1 MKYLI
6 VGLGN
11 IGSEYINTRH
21 NIGFK
26 ILDALANASNISFHD
41 RRYAFRAEYKYKGR
55 TFVLIKPTTFM
66 NLSGKAVNYW
76 LQKEKLHTEKLLVLV
91 DDVAL
96 PFGALRLRP
105 KGADAGHNGLKDIN
119 LALGHQNYAR
129 LRFGIGNDYPKGAQ
143 SHYVLS
149 SWTDENKEK
158 LPDKIDLAIEIIKSF
173 GTVGVANTMNE
184 FNNKF

>member
-26 ILDALANASNISFHD
+26 ILDALANASNISFQD
-41 RRYAFRAEYKYKGR
+41 RRLAFRSEYKFKGR
-55 TFVLIKPTTFM
+55 TFVLIKPTTYM

-76 LQKEKLHTEKLLVLV
+76 LQKEKLSVEKLLVLV

-96 PFGALRLRP
+96 PFGSLRLRP

-119 LALGHQNYAR
+119 LALGHQKYSR
-129 LRFGIGNDYPKGAQ
+129 LRFGIGNDYPRGAQ
-143 SHYVLS
+143 AHYVLS
-149 SWTDENKEK
+149 PWEDEEK
-158 LPDKIDLAIEIIKSF
+158 KQLPERIELGIEMIQSF
-173 GTVGVANTMNE
+173 GTIGVAQTMSQY
-184 FNNKF
+184 NNR

>member
-11 IGSEYINTRH
+11 MGSEYINTRH

-26 ILDALANASNISFHD
+26 VLDALANASNISFQD

-55 TFVLIKPTTFM
+55 TFVLIKPTTYM
-66 NLSGKAVNYW
+66 NLSGKAVIFW
-76 LQKEKLHTEKLLVLV
+76 LQKEKLPVEKLLVIV

-105 KGADAGHNGLKDIN
+105 KGADAGHNGLRDIN
-119 LALGHQNYAR
+119 VNLGHQNYAR
-129 LRFGIGNDYPKGAQ
+129 LRFGIGSNYPKGAQ
-143 SHYVLS
+143 AHYVLS
-149 SWTDENKEK
+149 PWDDDEKEN
-158 LPDKIDLAIEIIKSF
+158 LPERTDLAIEIIKSF
-173 GTVGVANTMNE
+173 GTIAVANTMSE
-184 FNNKF
+184 FNNR

>member
-11 IGSEYINTRH
+11 LGSEYINTRH

-26 ILDALANASNISFHD
+26 ILDALANASNISFQD
-41 RRYAFRAEYKYKGR
+41 RRYAYRAEYKFKGR
-55 TFVLIKPTTFM
+55 TFILIKPTTFM

-76 LQKEKLHTEKLLVLV
+76 LQKEKLPTDKLLVLV

-119 LALGHQNYAR
+119 LALGHQNYSR
-129 LRFGIGNDYPKGAQ
+129 LRFGIGNDYPRGAQ
-143 SHYVLS
+143 AHYVLS
-149 SWTDENKEK
+149 PWDDVEKES
-158 LPDKIDLAIEIIKSF
+158 LVPRIDLSIEIIQSF
-173 GTVGVANTMNE
+173 GVRGVENTMNE
-184 FNNKF
+184 YNNR

>member
-11 IGSEYINTRH
+11 IGNEYINTRH

-26 ILDALANASNISFHD
+26 ILDALANASNISFQD
-41 RRYAFRAEYKYKGR
+41 RRLAYRAEYKFKGR
-55 TFVLIKPTTFM
+55 TFVLIKPTTYM

-76 LQKEKLHTEKLLVLV
+76 LQKEKLSFDKLLVLV

-96 PFGALRLRP
+96 PFGSLRLRP

-119 LALGHQNYAR
+119 LALGHQNYTR
-129 LRFGIGNDYPKGAQ
+129 LRFGIGNDYARGAQ
-143 SHYVLS
+143 AHYVLS
-149 SWTDENKEK
+149 SWEDEEK
-158 LPDKIDLAIEIIKSF
+158 KQLPERIDLAIEIIKSF
-173 GTVGVANTMNE
+173 GTIGVSNTMNQY
-184 FNNKF
+184 NNR

>member
-26 ILDALANASNISFHD
+26 ILDALANASNISFQD
-41 RRYAFRAEYKYKGR
+41 RRYAYRAEYKFKGR
-55 TFVLIKPTTFM
+55 TLVLIKPTTYM
-66 NLSGKAVNYW
+66 NLSGKAVNFW
-76 LQKEKLHTEKLLVLV
+76 LQKEKLSPDKLLVLV

-96 PFGALRLRP
+96 PFGSLRMRA

-119 LALGHQNYAR
+119 LAIGHQNYTR

-143 SHYVLS
+143 AHYVLS
-149 SWTDENKEK
+149 PWEDDEKEQ
-158 LPDKIDLAIEIIKSF
+158 LPERIELAIEMIKSF
-173 GTVGVANTMNE
+173 GTVGVAHTMSA
-184 FNNKF
+184 FNNR

>member
-11 IGSEYINTRH
+11 MGSEYINTRH

-26 ILDALANASNISFHD
+26 ILDALANASNISFQD
-41 RRYAFRAEYKYKGR
+41 RRYAYRAEYKYKGR
-55 TFVLIKPTTFM
+55 TFILIKPTTFM

-76 LQKEKLHTEKLLVLV
+76 LQKEKISVEKMLVLV

-96 PFGALRLRP
+96 PFGALRVRP

-119 LALGHQNYAR
+119 LILGHQNYPR
-129 LRFGIGNDYPKGAQ
+129 LRFGIGNNYPRGAQ
-143 SHYVLS
+143 AHYVLS
-149 SWTDENKEK
+149 PWDDDEKTQ
-158 LPDKIDLAIEIIKSF
+158 LPERIELAIEIIKSF

-184 FNNKF
+184 FNNR

>member
-26 ILDALANASNISFHD
+26 ILDALANASNISFQDH
-41 RRYAFRAEYKYKGR
+41 RLAYRAEYKFKGR
-55 TFVLIKPTTFM
+55 TFILIKPTTFM

-76 LQKEKLHTEKLLVLV
+76 LQKEKIHVDKMLVLV

-96 PFGALRLRP
+96 PFGALRVRP

-119 LALGHQNYAR
+119 LALGHQNYSR
-129 LRFGIGNDYPKGAQ
+129 LRFGIGNDYPRGSQA
-143 SHYVLS
+143 HYVLS
-149 SWTDENKEK
+149 PWDDAEKES
-158 LPDKIDLAIEIIKSF
+158 LSPRIELAVEIIQSF
-173 GTVGVANTMNE
+173 GIRGVANTMNE
-184 FNNKF
+184 FNNR

>member
-26 ILDALANASNISFHD
+26 ILDALANASNISFQD
-41 RRYAFRAEYKYKGR
+41 RRLAYRAEYKFKGR
-55 TFVLIKPTTFM
+55 TFVLIKPTTYM
-66 NLSGKAVNYW
+66 NLSGKAVNFW
-76 LQKEKLHTEKLLVLV
+76 LQKEKLSADKLLVLV

-96 PFGALRLRP
+96 PFGSLRMRA

-143 SHYVLS
+143 AHYVLGP
-149 SWTDENKEK
+149 WDDNEKEQ
-158 LPDKIDLAIEIIKSF
+158 LPERIDLAIEMIKSF
-173 GTVGVANTMNE
+173 GTVGVAHTMSN
-184 FNNKF
+184 FNNR

>member
-26 ILDALANASNISFHD
+26 ILDALANASNISFQD
-41 RRYAFRAEYKYKGR
+41 RRYAYRAEYKFKGR
-55 TFVLIKPTTFM
+55 TLVLIKPTTYM
-66 NLSGKAVNYW
+66 NLSGKAVNFW
-76 LQKEKLHTEKLLVLV
+76 LQKEKLSPDKLLVLV

-96 PFGALRLRP
+96 PFGSLRMRA

-119 LALGHQNYAR
+119 LAIGHQNYAR

-143 SHYVLS
+143 AHYVLS
-149 SWTDENKEK
+149 PWEDDEKEQ
-158 LPDKIDLAIEIIKSF
+158 LPERIELAIEMIKSF
-173 GTVGVANTMNE
+173 GTVGVAHTMSA
-184 FNNKF
+184 FNNR

>member
-11 IGSEYINTRH
+11 IGNEYINTRH

-26 ILDALANASNISFHD
+26 ILDALANASNISFQD
-41 RRYAFRAEYKYKGR
+41 RRYAYRAEYKFKGR
-55 TFVLIKPTTFM
+55 TYVLIKPTTYM
-66 NLSGKAVNYW
+66 NLSGKAVNFW
-76 LQKEKLHTEKLLVLV
+76 LQKEKLKTDKLLVVV

-96 PFGALRLRP
+96 PFGALRIRG

-129 LRFGIGNDYPKGAQ
+129 LRFGIGDDYPKGAQ
-143 SHYVLS
+143 AHYVLS
-149 SWTDENKEK
+149 PWTDEEK
-158 LPDKIDLAIEIIKSF
+158 VHLRPRIELAIEAIKSF
-173 GTVGVANTMNE
+173 GTVGITNTMNE
-184 FNNKF
+184 YNNK

>member
-1 MKYLI
+1 LKYLI

-11 IGSEYINTRH
+11 TGSEYINTRH

-26 ILDALANASNISFHD
+26 ILDALANASNISFQD
-41 RRYAFRAEYKYKGR
+41 RRYAYRAEYKFKGR
-55 TFVLIKPTTFM
+55 TFILIKPTTFM

-76 LQKEKLHTEKLLVLV
+76 LQKEKLQADKLLVLV

-96 PFGALRLRP
+96 PFGVLRLRS

-119 LALGHQNYAR
+119 LTLGHQNYSR

-143 SHYVLS
+143 AHYVLS
-149 SWTDENKEK
+149 PWDDNEKES
-158 LPDKIDLAIEIIKSF
+158 LTAKIDLSIEIIRSF
-173 GTVGVANTMNE
+173 GVSGVANTMNE
-184 FNNKF
+184 YNNR

>member
-11 IGSEYINTRH
+11 IGNEYVNTRH

-26 ILDALANASNISFHD
+26 ILDALADASNITFQD
-41 RRYAFRAEYKYKGR
+41 RRYAFRAEYKFKGR

-66 NLSGKAVNYW
+66 NLSGKAVNFW
-76 LQKEKLHTEKLLVLV
+76 LQKEKLHVDKLLVLV

-96 PFGALRLRP
+96 PFGAIRIRA

-119 LALGHQNYAR
+119 LSLGHQNYAR

-143 SHYVLS
+143 AHYVLS
-149 SWTDENKEK
+149 PWSVEEKEQ
-158 LPDKIDLAIEIIKSF
+158 LPPRIELAIEAIRSF
-173 GTVGVANTMNE
+173 GTVGIANTMNE
-184 FNNKF
+184 FNNR